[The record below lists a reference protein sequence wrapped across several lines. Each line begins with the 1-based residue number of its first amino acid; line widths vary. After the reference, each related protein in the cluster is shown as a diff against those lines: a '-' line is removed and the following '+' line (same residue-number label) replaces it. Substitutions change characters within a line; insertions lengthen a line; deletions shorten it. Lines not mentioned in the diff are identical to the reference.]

1 MPGKKR
7 KKFTGVEE
15 SDDEDKFFLNEED
28 ELLDQVDKHERD
40 FKDMLNYLNEV
51 EEMMGGNDLAQ
62 IRKMMRYQNETMDQH
77 IKAYDKIKTSV
88 TEMNKE
94 ALETL
99 KGISKY
105 APEMAEFIQDN
116 ERQNI
121 ELER

>member
-94 ALETL
+94 AL
-99 KGISKY
+99 
-105 APEMAEFIQDN
+105 
-116 ERQNI
+116 
-121 ELER
+121 